1 MDEFDKFDNDM
12 GHIVGEVAATHPNG
26 GSGWDGD
33 LMPFPWWIGTVGE
46 AVSLIGYE
54 RNADRIPATF
64 YAPVLR
70 SMDRWQWAVTILQ
83 FAADHRLTTRS
94 TSWYVWELFAAH
106 PMTHTLPAS
115 ADFDPVFY
123 VAGANEDTGSRIWK
137 AAVYNTTDNAD
148 VPVSLR
154 FEGVKKGTKAALTV
168 LTNKADDPFAYN
180 DPHTGVNIVEST
192 TTILKAGKGGSFKF
206 DLPELSI
213 AVLDTDYKRHHKHG
227 ESKNKSR
234 DAKDG
239 AAE

>member
-1 MDEFDKFDNDM
+1 M
-12 GHIVGEVAATHPNG
+12 
-26 GSGWDGD
+26 
-33 LMPFPWWIGTVGE
+33 
-46 AVSLIGYE
+46 
-54 RNADRIPATF
+54 
-64 YAPVLR
+64 
-70 SMDRWQWAVTILQ
+70 
-83 FAADHRLTTRS
+83 
-94 TSWYVWELFAAH
+94 
-106 PMTHTLPAS
+106 
-115 ADFDPVFY
+115 
-123 VAGANEDTGSRIWK
+123 
-137 AAVYNTTDNAD
+137 
-148 VPVSLR
+148 
-154 FEGVKKGTKAALTV
+154 KKGTKAALTV